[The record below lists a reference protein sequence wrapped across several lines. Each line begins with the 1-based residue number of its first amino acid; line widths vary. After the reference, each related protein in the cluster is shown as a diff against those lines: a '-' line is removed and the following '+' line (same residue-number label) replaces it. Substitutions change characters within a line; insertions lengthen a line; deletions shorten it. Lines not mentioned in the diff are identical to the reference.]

1 MILVASG
8 GGEGVCLLRVSVS
21 GSPIPGLKDSVNN
34 VEHRH
39 RRFVLVRDEVSSSLS
54 SVCGMQSAFIW
65 LSSERQRSTSSCHS
79 FSILVKRCV
88 NVSILAF
95 ASATRVTHQES

>member
-1 MILVASG
+1 MPVSHALKTHTMIFVASG
-8 GGEGVCLLRVSVS
+8 GGEGVCLFRVSVS
-21 GSPIPGLKDSVNN
+21 GSPILGLKDSVNN

-65 LSSERQRSTSSCHS
+65 SSSER
-79 FSILVKRCV
+79 
-88 NVSILAF
+88 
-95 ASATRVTHQES
+95 